1 MMSKNKKTYQITL
14 ETDQMA
20 FIREARERYKILD
33 VDKVVRIIMD
43 YVITS
48 PELHTTIF
56 TEPRCLR
63 CD

>member
-1 MMSKNKKTYQITL
+1 MSKNKETYQITL
-14 ETDQMA
+14 EIDQMA
-20 FIREARERYKILD
+20 FIRQARERYKILD
-33 VDKVVRIIMD
+33 EDKVMRIIMD

-56 TEPRCLR
+56 TQQRCLR